1 MAKQIKPFVQKDFCR
16 LMVNFIIK
24 YKGTQLRAV
33 TNQVQNG
40 FYLKCVDIIVK
51 FSEDL
56 PTFTERRRFIMALIS
71 LLSDQ
76 QTVKESP
83 MVWKNLL
90 EKCVTLLESRMKV
103 NREEDRLDILKATG
117 QTSSTKGTLLRLS
130 MSFMN
135 ESVPSIREL
144 KCVLARAIKQ
154 LNTSIPQVVN
164 KNLLSQFERKYG
176 ETVMEYLLGTRL
188 QIS

>member
-1 MAKQIKPFVQKDFCR
+1 
-16 LMVNFIIK
+16 
-24 YKGTQLRAV
+24 
-33 TNQVQNG
+33 
-40 FYLKCVDIIVK
+40 
-51 FSEDL
+51 
-56 PTFTERRRFIMALIS
+56 MALIS

-76 QTVKESP
+76 QTAKES
-83 MVWKNLL
+83 MRVWKELL

-117 QTSSTKGTLLRLS
+117 QTSSSKGSLLRLS

-135 ESVPSIREL
+135 ESIPSIMEL
-144 KCVLARAIKQ
+144 KSALARAIKG
-154 LNTSIPQVVN
+154 LNQSLPQVIN
-164 KNLLSQFERKYG
+164 KNLLSKFDRKYG